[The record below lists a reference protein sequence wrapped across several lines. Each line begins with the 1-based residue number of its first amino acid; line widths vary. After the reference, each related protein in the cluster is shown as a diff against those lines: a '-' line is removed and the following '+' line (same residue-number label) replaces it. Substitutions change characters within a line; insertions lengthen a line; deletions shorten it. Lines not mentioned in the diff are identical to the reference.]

1 MFRKIFLPM
10 CKFNIK
16 NSFGTIS
23 TLPLCVLSRSKIHK
37 KPSQKPKPYW
47 NKIYISSHAV
57 ILNVTQSEFI
67 HVAGYREW
75 SYLRFANSYN
85 YGEYLYLCRT
95 WCVTCFLCD
104 EDASVGF
111 VRHVVAGHRELT
123 RCFTPFLHHVTC
135 NLGTCIIIYVSAF
148 TIYCFILLHSIR
160 RYFTVVVLTTSSA
173 NVVFPRRRHSAC
185 LLDIFVTLCLC
196 QYFIVYSVE
205 LFTCCERW
213 CIK

>member
-57 ILNVTQSEFI
+57 ILNVTQSEF
-67 HVAGYREW
+67 VGGYRQW

-85 YGEYLYLCRT
+85 YGEYLCRT
-95 WCVTCFLCD
+95 WCVRCFLCH

-111 VRHVVAGHRELT
+111 VRHVAGHQLT
-123 RCFTPFLHHVTC
+123 RCFSSFLHDVTC
-135 NLGTCIIIYVSAF
+135 NLGTCIIDHLCQC
-148 TIYCFILLHSIR
+148 IYCLLFHIITLNPSVFHSR
-160 RYFTVVVLTTSSA
+160 ASCLALHLQMLF
-173 NVVFPRRRHSAC
+173 FRRRHSAC

-196 QYFIVYSVE
+196 QYFIVY
-205 LFTCCERW
+205 
-213 CIK
+213 